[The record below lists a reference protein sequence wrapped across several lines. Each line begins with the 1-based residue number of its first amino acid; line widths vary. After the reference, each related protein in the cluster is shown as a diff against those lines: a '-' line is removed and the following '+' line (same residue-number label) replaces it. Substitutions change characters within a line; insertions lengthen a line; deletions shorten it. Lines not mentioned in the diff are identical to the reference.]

1 MKNMQNISILSD
13 TNVVLDYILLRQPQF
28 SNSTRV
34 LLACQND
41 DVEGYLAF
49 HSLSTIWYVA
59 RKNYNAQK
67 RREILL
73 EVTDF
78 LTVTGAPHKSVID
91 AIKNEDFRDF
101 EDCLQEKCALEV
113 NADYIVTNNV
123 KDFELSAI
131 PAVTPANI
139 LKILIKNGE

>member
-1 MKNMQNISILSD
+1 MKNMVLLID
-13 TNVVLDYILLRQPQF
+13 TNVVLDYVLVRQPQF

-67 RREILL
+67 RRALLL
-73 EVTDF
+73 EITDF
-78 LTVTGAPHKSVID
+78 LTVVGAPHNSVID
-91 AIKNEDFRDF
+91 ALKNEDFHDF

-123 KDFELSAI
+123 KDFSASAI
-131 PAVTPANI
+131 SAVTPADM
-139 LKILIKNGE
+139 LRILIKNVE